1 MRGAALLA
9 LTLVG
14 CASTHGPLDV
24 ITPDEFTFGHGSS
37 TSALDGKMDARGEDS
52 WPSTYDGESES
63 TYMALTW
70 DLPTWEGKEGG
81 MDRGTQRNLS
91 LLIDQMVEDEI
102 EEEEESPGLTAD
114 GVPPPPPWLPYAFG
128 GAILLFLAFMGIKSR
143 GNGWH

>member
-1 MRGAALLA
+1 MRVLALLA

-24 ITPDEFTFGHGSS
+24 ITPDSLTLGQGSGTHS
-37 TSALDGKMDARGEDS
+37 GTQSRLEPFADYEGESD
-52 WPSTYDGESES
+52 STY
-63 TYMALTW
+63 AAPTW
-70 DLPTWEGKEGG
+70 DLPSWEGTEGG
-81 MDRGTQRNLS
+81 MDRETRRNLS
-91 LLIDQMVEDEI
+91 LLIDQMVEDEL
-102 EEEEESPGLTAD
+102 EADGASTGLILKD